1 MSETL
6 IIALQAVV
14 QGITEFLPISSS
26 AHLILVWNFFDNVFT
41 PPQQLAL
48 DVALH
53 VGTLVAVITYFWRD
67 VLRLT
72 KGGIDLILFNS
83 TEERSQAINII
94 VATIPLI
101 VFGFLFKDWI
111 TEVARAPI
119 VIAFT
124 TIFFGILLWA
134 GDYYGEQN
142 PRKIPSVASS
152 NQTTSLTLSDSIFI
166 GFMQMFA
173 LIPGTSRSGVTMT
186 AARFRG
192 INRVDAARFALLL
205 SIPAILGA
213 GTLSGLDLLE
223 EENLEIGYFAL
234 LSAILSAIVAYAA
247 IWAMV
252 RWLKTASFLP
262 FVIYRLALGLLL
274 LYFLA

>member
-6 IIALQAVV
+6 LIALQAVV

-41 PPQQLAL
+41 PEQRLAL

-53 VGTLVAVITYFWRD
+53 VGTLLAVVAFFWKD
-67 VLRLT
+67 VARLI
-72 KGGIDLILFNS
+72 KGGIDLLCFKA
-83 TEERSQAINII
+83 TPERSEAIKIL

-101 VFGFLFKDWI
+101 LVGFLAKDLMV
-111 TEVARAPI
+111 EVARAPI
-119 VIAFT
+119 VIAFS

-134 GDYYGEQN
+134 GDYYGLQN
-142 PRKIPSVASS
+142 PKS
-152 NQTTSLTLSDSIFI
+152 NTENDVQPISLLDAAFI
-166 GFMQMFA
+166 GFMQIFA

-192 INRVDAARFALLL
+192 ISRVDAARFALLL

-213 GTLSGLDLLE
+213 GTLSGIDLMKAG
-223 EENLEIGYFAL
+223 NLQVGYFAL
-234 LSAILSAIVAYAA
+234 LSAGLAALVAYVA

-252 RWLKTASFLP
+252 TWLKTASFLP
-262 FVIYRLALGLLL
+262 FVIYRLVLGCLL
-274 LYFLA
+274 LYFLV